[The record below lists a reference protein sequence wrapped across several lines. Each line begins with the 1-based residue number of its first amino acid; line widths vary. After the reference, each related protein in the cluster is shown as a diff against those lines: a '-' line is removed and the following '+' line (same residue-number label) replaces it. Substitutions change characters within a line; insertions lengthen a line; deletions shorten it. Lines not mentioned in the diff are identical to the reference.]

1 MVISV
6 AEEHETS
13 QQSAVSD
20 KYNGHAWFISYLLSN
35 VSSGLTSP
43 LIPLFVVVYLQS
55 NVEFVGITSSIASA
69 ASVPA
74 LIFWGNLSDRI
85 GRRKIFLIIGFLGSF
100 LSLLLILVVN
110 TLGMYILTLVI
121 FQVVAMA
128 ATPVAT
134 LLILESTV
142 EKKWPNVMA
151 SFNTIS
157 YIGLVAGLIAGTLI
171 LEVVGHGGRSV
182 LPTLYLYSAIVY
194 LAAAISAVFLLKEP
208 ERKLSRESHALS
220 RVFSFRMVERN
231 RFFPNAVIHTPRIL
245 KEKGKKLSPRTMK
258 YIILTA
264 FLMFGFQVFFVPFP
278 VFVID
283 KLNGNETD
291 IFVMYLLNNIASA
304 VAFRVSGRSVNSL
317 GLTKTMGIALFS
329 RVAIIAAADV
339 LSLLLMGFSFAL
351 WFAISLYGI
360 MGFFWSFISV
370 SWVTSISKLAL
381 PENRG
386 KAIGYYNSFLGIG
399 QIAGGLVSGIVSQVA
414 GYNINFVVATVAVLG
429 GALTIL
435 RYQSSITALNESGTR
450 IRGIPH

>member
-1 MVISV
+1 
-6 AEEHETS
+6 
-13 QQSAVSD
+13 
-20 KYNGHAWFISYLLSN
+20 
-35 VSSGLTSP
+35 
-43 LIPLFVVVYLQS
+43 
-55 NVEFVGITSSIASA
+55 
-69 ASVPA
+69 
-74 LIFWGNLSDRI
+74 
-85 GRRKIFLIIGFLGSF
+85 
-100 LSLLLILVVN
+100 
-110 TLGMYILTLVI
+110 
-121 FQVVAMA
+121 
-128 ATPVAT
+128 
-134 LLILESTV
+134 
-142 EKKWPNVMA
+142 
-151 SFNTIS
+151 
-157 YIGLVAGLIAGTLI
+157 
-171 LEVVGHGGRSV
+171 
-182 LPTLYLYSAIVY
+182 
-194 LAAAISAVFLLKEP
+194 
-208 ERKLSRESHALS
+208 